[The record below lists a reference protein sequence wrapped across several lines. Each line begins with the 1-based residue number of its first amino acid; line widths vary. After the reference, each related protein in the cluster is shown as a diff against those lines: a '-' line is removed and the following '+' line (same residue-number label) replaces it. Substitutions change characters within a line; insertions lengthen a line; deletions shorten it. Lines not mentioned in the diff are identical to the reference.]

1 MLNWVAA
8 TALEGL
14 HRVTRWMIRSE
25 RPVKRLVVA
34 SVDLILCVIA
44 VWLSFSI
51 RLGYWQL
58 ATPQVL
64 AVIVFEAIVFIPI
77 FTWTGVYNNVFRFHG
92 PKGLAQLALCCV
104 YLMIPSM
111 VVFGLISFP
120 GIPRT
125 ISVLFPLVFFALV
138 ALVRILARFVLV
150 EVLGAS
156 NDRRRVLIY
165 GAGQAGR
172 QLASSLGYE
181 PGYRFVGYVD
191 DDPNLVG
198 QTIEGAPVYQATE
211 LERVIRDRD
220 IDIVLLAV
228 PELGRSARAAI
239 AARLQSV
246 DVDVQTLP
254 NVGQIVSGTVAVSD
268 LREIAVADLLSRDTV
283 DPDVALL
290 SQIIA
295 GRTVLVT
302 GAGGSIGSELCRQ
315 IVRRKPTRL
324 VLFEMTEAVLFAI
337 DNELR
342 ALIAELGVEV
352 EIVPELGSLVD
363 EATTVRL
370 FERWRPQTVFH
381 AAAYKHVPL
390 VEANPVAGVR
400 NNVIGTLNAASAA
413 RAVGTEHFVLIS
425 TDKAVRPTNVMGAS
439 KRVCELILQALAETS
454 PATNFSMVRF
464 GNVLG
469 SSGSVVPQ
477 FERQIAEGGP
487 ITLTHRDVTRY
498 FMTIPEA
505 AELVI
510 QAGAM
515 ARGGEVYLLE
525 MGEPVRIYDLAKTM
539 IHLAGLSLRDPAHP
553 NGDIE
558 IVEIGLRPGE
568 KLFEEL
574 LISAEARPTGHPR
587 IMMADEAKLAW
598 EDLSKVLD
606 RLRDF
611 LATSDIGGVHSV
623 LHQLVA
629 GFPAPAASG
638 VAERTSIPRTIAARQ
653 EISPG
658 SRKSALAALNP
669 RMVN

>member
-1 MLNWVAA
+1 MVSPIAGPL
-8 TALEGL
+8 
-14 HRVTRWMIRSE
+14 
-25 RPVKRLVVA
+25 
-34 SVDLILCVIA
+34 VIA

-64 AVIVFEAIVFIPI
+64 AVIAFEAIVFIPI

-92 PKGLAQLALCCV
+92 PKGLTQLALCCV

-413 RAVGTEHFVLIS
+413 RAVGTDHFVLIS

-439 KRVCELILQALAETS
+439 KRVCELILQALAATS

-477 FERQIAEGGP
+477 FERQIADGGP

-598 EDLSKVLD
+598 EELSKVLD
-606 RLRDF
+606 RLRGF
-611 LATSDIGGVHSV
+611 LATCDIDGVHSV
-623 LHQLVA
+623 LQQLVA
-629 GFPAPAASG
+629 GFPAPAASAG
-638 VAERTSIPRTIAARQ
+638 AERVFGPRASAGCQ
-653 EISPG
+653 EVSPG
-658 SRKSALAALNP
+658 SRKTGLTALNQ
-669 RMVN
+669 RLAN